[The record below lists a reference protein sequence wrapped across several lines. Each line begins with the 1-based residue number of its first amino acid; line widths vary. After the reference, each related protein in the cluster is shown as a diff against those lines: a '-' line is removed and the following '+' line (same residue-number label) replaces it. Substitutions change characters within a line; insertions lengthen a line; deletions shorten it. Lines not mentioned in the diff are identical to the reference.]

1 MKEIDLLNKWFLG
14 CKASYDRRKKNLEEG
29 IEKTKTK
36 RQERTGKP
44 YRQN

>member
-1 MKEIDLLNKWFLG
+1 MKEIDDLKAWING
-14 CKASYDRRKKNLEEG
+14 CNASYKRRMVRLNAG

-44 YRQN
+44 YRQ